1 MRYAGM
7 ICGLVSITLVVIAI
21 HSPNSRAQPPAPA
34 ALSTTANAAGNIP
47 AQDVLTRGPLHE
59 AFAAPV
65 NLSGAVPPLV
75 AKRPPE
81 PINESP
87 SGYRPEGE
95 GAAWIPGYWDW
106 DDQAGDFI
114 WVSGIWRN
122 PPPDRQ
128 WIGGYWTQTG
138 TGFQRT
144 PGFWTSAA
152 SEEVQYFPQPPAPQ
166 EQGPTTAAPSA
177 DAIWTPGCWTWQ
189 GNQYSWTNGFW
200 TTARTGWVWAPTSY
214 SWTPRGYVF
223 VNGYWDYDLDHRGLA
238 FAPLAISPAVYQRP
252 GFVYTPSVVI
262 DPGILS
268 FYLFA
273 RPAYCQ
279 YYFGDY
285 FGAEYDRLGFYP
297 WYGVNRVGGYRYD
310 PLFTYDRW
318 YYGGRDPHW
327 IENLEHW
334 HTYYRDHPE
343 ARPPHTFA
351 QEEKLAAGRTDRADR
366 RFLSIG
372 QPIAS
377 VARNSAFPVRLA
389 PVTAADRTKAL
400 DTVRSHQAFQAQ
412 RSRMEAAAGRTMAPG
427 KAALPHR
434 EHAIVGQRTL
444 PNALGQGT
452 APRIPPEQ
460 PGRTPPNMTGAS
472 QPGQQ
477 PNRREAYK
485 PVVPGGETPPPA
497 IPNRQP
503 PATGP
508 QPLPQPSP
516 RPNQEN
522 RGNSEP
528 VRPPQAEHPR
538 PVPETQRPPEARR
551 PEPQPQPLPRHPKAP
566 EAAPATHSQPAP
578 APARG
583 GEREK
588 GK

>member
-1 MRYAGM
+1 MRCTAM
-7 ICGLVSITLVVIAI
+7 ICGLFSLALVVITI
-21 HSPNSRAQPPAPA
+21 HSPNSNAQPPAPA
-34 ALSTTANAAGNIP
+34 AIGPTTNAAGNIP

-65 NLSGAVPPLV
+65 NLSGVVPPTV
-75 AKRPPE
+75 AKQPPE
-81 PINESP
+81 PINETP
-87 SGYRPEGE
+87 SVYRPEGD

-106 DDQAGDFI
+106 DDQTGNFI

-128 WIGGYWTQTG
+128 WIGGYWTQSG
-138 TGFQRT
+138 NGFQRT
-144 PGFWTSAA
+144 PGFWTSANT
-152 SEEVQYFPQPPAPQ
+152 EEVQYFPQPPAPQ
-166 EQGPTTAAPSA
+166 EQGAPAEAPSA
-177 DAIWTPGCWTWQ
+177 NAIWTPGCWTWQ
-189 GNQYSWTNGFW
+189 GNQFAWTNGFW
-200 TTARTGWVWAPTSY
+200 TTARAGWVWAPTSY

-238 FAPLAISPAVYQRP
+238 FAPVAIGPAVYQRP
-252 GFVYTPSVVI
+252 GFAYTPSVVI

-297 WYGVNRVGGYRYD
+297 WYGVNRVGGFSYD

-334 HTYYRDHPE
+334 HTYYRDHPD

-372 QPIAS
+372 QPIVS

-400 DTVRSHQAFQAQ
+400 DIARSHQAFQTQ
-412 RSRMEAAAGRTMAPG
+412 RSRMEAAAGRTTAPG

-434 EHAIVGQRTL
+434 EHAIVGQRTS
-444 PNALGQGT
+444 PNALGSNALGDGT

-460 PGRTPPNMTGAS
+460 PGRTPPNMTGAGL
-472 QPGQQ
+472 PGQES
-477 PNRREAYK
+477 NRREAYK
-485 PVVPGGETPPPA
+485 PVVPGGETPSPVV
-497 IPNRQP
+497 PNHQP
-503 PATGP
+503 PAAAP
-508 QPLPQPSP
+508 QPTP
-516 RPNQEN
+516 R
-522 RGNSEP
+522 
-528 VRPPQAEHPR
+528 
-538 PVPETQRPPEARR
+538 
-551 PEPQPQPLPRHPKAP
+551 PQPQYQPERPRPEVQPQPQAQPQFTPRHPQAP
-566 EAAPATHSQPAP
+566 QVAPPAHNQP

-583 GEREK
+583 GERGEK